1 MPLDAGIAGLLE
13 FINSSGYPPMDEGS
27 VDDARKGFAALAQAS
42 VPKTGAVVVGSVVD
56 QQVAGLP
63 ARVYRPTTEGPA
75 PTIVFFHGGGWV
87 IGDLDTH
94 DNVCRRLCA
103 DADAV
108 VVSVGYR
115 LAPEDPFPAA
125 VIDALNATQ
134 AITQSLEQYGGSET
148 WAVAGDSAGGNLSAI
163 VAQTIPGAAA
173 QLLVYPAVDVFGS
186 YDSRG
191 VNATGRFLDLKV
203 MEWFVSQYL
212 TSHVEPDDAR
222 LSPLHGVRPGLP
234 PAIVVTAEFDPLRD
248 EGRAYADALSAAGV
262 PVDAVDLDGMIHGF
276 IDMAAYSPAA
286 DAAIAD
292 MNRRFAALLR

>member
-1 MPLDAGIAGLLE
+1 M
-13 FINSSGYPPMDEGS
+13 NEGS

-42 VPKTGAVVVGSVVD
+42 VPGSGPVPVGSVVD
-56 QQVAGLP
+56 ASVAGLP
-63 ARVYRPTTEGPA
+63 TRVYRPTADGPV
-75 PTIVFFHGGGWV
+75 PTIIFFHGGGWV

-94 DNVCRRLCA
+94 DNACRRLCA
-103 DADAV
+103 DTDAV

-125 VIDALNATQ
+125 VLDALNAAQ
-134 AITQSLEQYGGSET
+134 AITQSLEAYGGSGT

-173 QLLVYPAVDVFGS
+173 QLLVYPAVDVFGT
-186 YDSRG
+186 YESRN
-191 VNATGRFLDLKV
+191 VNATGRFLDMAV
-203 MEWFVSQYL
+203 MEWFVTQYL
-212 TSHVEPDDAR
+212 TTHVEPHDTR

-248 EGRAYADALSAAGV
+248 EGRAYAAALADAGV
-262 PVDAVDLDGMIHGF
+262 PVDAVDWDGLIHGF
-276 IDMAAYSPAA
+276 LDMAAFSPAA
-286 DAAIAD
+286 DAAIGD

>member
-1 MPLDAGIAGLLE
+1 MPLDPGIAGLLE
-13 FINSSGYPPMDEGS
+13 FINSSGYPPMNEGS
-27 VDDARKGFAALAQAS
+27 VDEARKGFAALAQSS
-42 VPKTGAVVVGSVVD
+42 VPQSGPVEVGSVVD
-56 QQVAGLP
+56 AQAGGLP
-63 ARVYRPTTEGPA
+63 IRVYRPSDDGSV
-75 PTIVFFHGGGWV
+75 PTIIFFHGGGWV

-94 DNVCRRLCA
+94 DNACRRLCA
-103 DADAV
+103 DTDSV

-134 AITQSLEQYGGSET
+134 AITTSLEQYGGSET

-173 QLLVYPAVDVFGS
+173 QLLIYPAVDVFGS
-186 YDSRG
+186 YESRG
-191 VNATGRFLDLKV
+191 VNATGRFLDMAV
-203 MEWFVSQYL
+203 MEWFVTQYL

-234 PAIVVTAEFDPLRD
+234 SAIVVTAEFDPLRD
-248 EGRAYADALSAAGV
+248 EGRAYASALADADV
-262 PVDAVDLDGMIHGF
+262 PVDHVDREGMIHGF
-276 IDMAAYSPAA
+276 LDMAAFSPAA